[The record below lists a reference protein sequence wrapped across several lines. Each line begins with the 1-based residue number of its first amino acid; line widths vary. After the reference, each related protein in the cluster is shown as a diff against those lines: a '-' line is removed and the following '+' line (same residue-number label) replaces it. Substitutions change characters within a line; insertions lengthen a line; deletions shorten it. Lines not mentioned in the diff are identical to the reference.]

1 MAGTVHTGGIA
12 RAEFSLPEFHEDKL
26 LEWNVH
32 LTPKLG
38 NYDMIIGRDLLTRVG
53 IDIHFSTHTCTWDN
67 STIPMRNSDTEI
79 KQSYL
84 VEESGPI
91 KQATTRLKKI
101 LDAKYEAAD
110 IPKIVRSRHD
120 LSITQKTALQQLLE
134 KYGSLFDGSLGVWKN
149 KQVHLTL
156 KKDAQPYHA

>member
-1 MAGTVHTGGIA
+1 
-12 RAEFSLPEFHEDKL
+12 
-26 LEWNVH
+26 
-32 LTPKLG
+32 
-38 NYDMIIGRDLLTRVG
+38 
-53 IDIHFSTHTCTWDN
+53 
-67 STIPMRNSDTEI
+67 MRNSDTEL

-84 VEESGPI
+84 VEESGPV

-101 LDAKYEAAD
+101 LDAKYEAAN

-120 LSITQKTALQQLLE
+120 LSINKRTALKQLLE
-134 KYGSLFDGSLGVWKN
+134 KYGSLFEQTLEVWRN